1 MVFGQ
6 ILGELEECEV
16 AVRAD
21 RTDRANG
28 LQINEVAVGRTSGDV
43 GRPAF
48 NLANAGAPP
57 QRQQH
62 LDDGAPALG
71 VTQLTLSQAN
81 LNEFVDAEWG
91 NFGSQD
97 PSILSGARLSQ
108 L

>member
-48 NLANAGAPP
+48 NVADAGGPP

-97 PSILSGARLSQ
+97 PSIPSGARLSQ